1 MAEQMPDQAA
11 GLRRLFARNLVRT
24 VTLTAGKAG
33 TGRSAIAANLACA
46 LARRGQSVC
55 VLDQNG
61 GRRGVADHLGVSVSH
76 DLADVV
82 RRDRTLADIVVS
94 GPEGVRFVAAAEATR
109 LLGMLPAD
117 EETRLVKTFGAL
129 QPAIDMMLVD
139 APSAELDS
147 APCYSLASTEVIVVV
162 SGAADAITEAYA
174 LIKRLSWDFARR
186 RFHVLVNRVRTV
198 EQAEAIF
205 GNLDSTA
212 ERYLGVTLSWLGFV
226 PDDEALRKATRVKQA
241 VVSAFPDSPSAHALR
256 GIAESV
262 VQWPY
267 AGEDCLDGFVQ
278 RLVQASR
285 IASLSAST

>member
-1 MAEQMPDQAA
+1 MAELMPDQAA

-61 GRRGVADHLGVSVSH
+61 DRRGVADHLGVRVLH

-82 RRDRTLADIVVS
+82 RRDRALADILVT
-94 GPEGVRFVAAAEATR
+94 GPEGIRFVAAAEATR
-109 LLGMLPAD
+109 LLGGLPSD

-129 QPAIDMMLVD
+129 EPAIDMMLVD
-139 APSAELDS
+139 APSAEADS

-174 LIKRLSWDFARR
+174 LIKRLTWDFARR
-186 RFHVLVNRVRTV
+186 RFHVLVNRVRIA

-205 GNLDSTA
+205 ANLDSTA
-212 ERYLGVTLSWLGFV
+212 ERYLGVKLSSIGWV
-226 PDDEALRKATRVKQA
+226 PEDDALRKATKLKQA
-241 VVSAFPDSPSAHALR
+241 VVSAFPDAPSAAALR
-256 GIAESV
+256 GVADTV
-262 VQWPY
+262 MQWPY

-285 IASLSAST
+285 IAALSAST

>member
-33 TGRSAIAANLACA
+33 TGRSSITANLACA

-61 GRRGVADHLGVSVSH
+61 GRRGVADHLGVRLEH

-82 RRDRTLADIVVS
+82 RRDRALGDIIVN
-94 GPEGVRFVAAAEATR
+94 GPEAIRFVAAVEATR
-109 LLGMLPAD
+109 LLGSLPS
-117 EETRLVKTFGAL
+117 EEELRLVKTFGAL
-129 QPAIDMMLVD
+129 EPAIDMLLVD
-139 APSAELDS
+139 APSAEADS

-162 SGAADAITEAYA
+162 SSAPDAITEAYA
-174 LIKRLSWDFARR
+174 LIKRLTWDFARR
-186 RFHVLVNRVRTV
+186 RFHVLVNRARSA
-198 EQAEAIF
+198 EQADAIF
-205 GNLDSTA
+205 SNLDRTA
-212 ERYLGVTLSWLGFV
+212 ERYLGVKLSSLGFI
-226 PDDEALRKATRVKQA
+226 PDDDALRKALRLKQA
-241 VVSAFPDSPSAHALR
+241 VVSAFPEAPSAIALR
-256 GIAESV
+256 TVAETV
-262 VQWPY
+262 MQWPY

-285 IASLSAST
+285 IASLSASA

>member
-1 MAEQMPDQAA
+1 M
-11 GLRRLFARNLVRT
+11 FARNLVRT

-33 TGRSAIAANLACA
+33 TGRSSIAANLACA

-61 GRRGVADHLGVSVSH
+61 GRRGVADHLGVRVQH

-82 RRDRTLADIVVS
+82 RRDRALGDIIVS
-94 GPEGVRFVAAAEATR
+94 GPEAIRFVVAVEATR
-109 LLGMLPAD
+109 LLGSLPA
-117 EETRLVKTFGAL
+117 EEELRLVKTFGAL
-129 QPAIDMMLVD
+129 EPAIDMLLVD
-139 APSAELDS
+139 APSAETDS
-147 APCYSLASTEVIVVV
+147 APCYSLAATEVIVVV
-162 SGAADAITEAYA
+162 SGAAEAITEAYA

-186 RFHVLVNRVRTV
+186 RFHVLVNRVRTA

-205 GNLDSTA
+205 TNLDRTA
-212 ERYLGVTLSWLGFV
+212 ERYLGVKLSSLGFI
-226 PDDEALRKATRVKQA
+226 PDDDSLRKATRLKQA
-241 VVSAFPDSPSAHALR
+241 VVSAFPEAPSAIALR
-256 GIAESV
+256 TVAETV
-262 VQWPY
+262 MQWPY